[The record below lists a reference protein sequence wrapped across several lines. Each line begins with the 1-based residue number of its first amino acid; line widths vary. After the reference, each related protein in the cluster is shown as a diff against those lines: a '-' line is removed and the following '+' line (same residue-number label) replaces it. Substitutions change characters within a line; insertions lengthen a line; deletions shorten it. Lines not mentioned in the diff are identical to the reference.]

1 MTKLAGREQLEDDAG
16 LLTLFEALTVRLAQA
31 TELSDLRGQFNALK
45 TRDYGSLSTEEKRQ
59 LLDLT
64 QQIRAL
70 TGRQ

>member
-1 MTKLAGREQLEDDAG
+1 
-16 LLTLFEALTVRLAQA
+16 LFEALKIRLSQA
-31 TELSDLRGQFNALK
+31 SELSDLRSQFNALK
-45 TRDYGSLSTEEKRQ
+45 TRDYGSLSAEEKRQ